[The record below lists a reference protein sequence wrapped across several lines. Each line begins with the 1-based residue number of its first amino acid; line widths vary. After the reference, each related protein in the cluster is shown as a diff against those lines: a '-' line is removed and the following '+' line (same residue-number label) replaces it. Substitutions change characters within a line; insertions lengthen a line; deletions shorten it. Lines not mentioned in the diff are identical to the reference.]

1 MIFCYSSIGSPHF
14 LQTLTFFFFVL
25 LSLIFLSI
33 CLCPT
38 LLVTLPHL
46 GQTGARLEISIGA
59 GNSILWPASPCLLGR
74 RCFIRILM
82 PSILALLSL
91 GKTCKT
97 LPVLPLSFPHVIC
110 TLSPFFIF
118 HIYFTLI
125 YLITFVVYSIIS
137 SFTILDLPLIYES
150 LRIYEWIIINK
161 FVDSYGFV
169 NS

>member
-1 MIFCYSSIGSPHF
+1 
-14 LQTLTFFFFVL
+14 
-25 LSLIFLSI
+25 
-33 CLCPT
+33 
-38 LLVTLPHL
+38 
-46 GQTGARLEISIGA
+46 
-59 GNSILWPASPCLLGR
+59 
-74 RCFIRILM
+74 
-82 PSILALLSL
+82 L